1 MKAWGKKGPDNP
13 DRSEAMKLLEE
24 CAGNLLWA
32 FRSLASAGEPRA
44 PKAQRAKYIE
54 AAALMA
60 DRVRADLAK
69 ARDRF
74 ACCQRRLE
82 QRVKDGRAEPHDQ
95 AAVTVLE
102 PLVKTTTGQVQAL
115 SAMLVHYMSGD
126 ARRLADSMERRDA
139 DRFRSSWSDD
149 GQRHRC
155 NWCGKVEP
163 DKWLQHYPLDRDG
176 FSIDRKSA
184 VRFACLL
191 CFSDGKDLAE
201 PAPTALPPTLPMERD
216 GAAETVECVP
226 APQPLLSA
234 SAAGH
239 EGSHAA
245 D

>member
-13 DRSEAMKLLEE
+13 ERSDAMKLLEE

-44 PKAQRAKYIE
+44 PKAQRAKHIE
-54 AAALMA
+54 SAARQA
-60 DRVRADLAK
+60 DRIRADLTK
-69 ARDRF
+69 ARERF
-74 ACCQRRLE
+74 ACCQHRLA

-102 PLVKTTTGQVQAL
+102 PLVKTTTSQVQAL
-115 SAMLVHYMSGD
+115 SATLLRYMSG
-126 ARRLADSMERRDA
+126 AAYRSTDSAERRVA
-139 DRFRSSWSDD
+139 DQYRPSWTDD

-163 DKWLQHYPLDRDG
+163 DKWLRHYPLDRDG
-176 FSIDRKSA
+176 FAIDRKSA

-201 PAPTALPPTLPMERD
+201 PAPKALPSALPMERD

-239 EGSHAA
+239 EGSHAS